1 MKRFLSAVAM
11 VMACLVVVGGALAY
25 DLTDHVSVAANGK
38 GDLLIFPVYF
48 ALGGQYPISTEFK
61 IINTS
66 KTHSAVAKVV
76 VRSFIYSQELLDFL
90 IYLSPADMWIGRLEY
105 GTTGPRMVS
114 TDKSSPIV
122 PMSQPLVAVNCT
134 TVDSKTDKAADSN
147 QMGYVEV
154 IEAWA
159 GALKLTTTDHTKE
172 IRTAYEASSGLAPYP
187 AGTTID
193 MLSGSYEIVSPLL
206 GWEAGDN
213 ALVMKSYDNQSYL
226 NSSVE
231 TLIGANARNTIQEVE
246 TALNK
251 EDVAMAYN
259 NSSSTGGSIHVFTFP
274 TKLSNSKACTRIS
287 TSGSAF
293 FPADGHVKYS
303 KNVYDNEETSVTNI
317 FSPSPTAPDMIDE
330 VQFLAVPTDFSFG
343 WVLYNF
349 NHGITTGKMK
359 TAVLPNTINYNGT
372 PVIPTIIDFKDG
384 LAIRTA
390 SWTDGTVTDSTGA
403 VIPNYQYSSKVVT
416 TTP

>member
-1 MKRFLSAVAM
+1 MKTFLSAVAM
-11 VMACLVVVGGALAY
+11 VMACLVVAVGAFAY
-25 DLTDHVSVAANGK
+25 DYTDHVSVAANGK

-76 VRSFIYSQELLDFL
+76 VRSFIYSQELLDFM

-105 GTTGPRMVS
+105 GPNGPRMVS

-122 PMSQPLVAVNCT
+122 PMSQSLVAVTCT
-134 TVDSKTDKAADSN
+134 TVDTKTDKAADSN

-159 GALKLTTTDHTKE
+159 SDKKLVTNDHTKE
-172 IRTAYEASSGLAPYP
+172 IKGNYDATSAIKYP

-193 MLSGSYEIVSPLL
+193 MLSGSYEIVSPTL
-206 GWEAGDN
+206 GWQAEDN
-213 ALVMKSYDNQSYL
+213 ALVMKSYDNDKYL

-231 TLIGANARNTIQEVE
+231 TLIGADARNTIQEVE

-259 NSSSTGGSIHVFTFP
+259 NSTATGGSIHVFTFP
-274 TKLSNSKACTRIS
+274 TKLSNSRACTRIS
-287 TSGSAF
+287 TSNSAF
-293 FPADGHVKYS
+293 FPVDGHVKYS
-303 KNVYDNEETSVTNI
+303 KNVYDSEETSVTNI

-330 VQFLAVPTDFSFG
+330 VQFLSVPADFDFG

-349 NHGITTGKMK
+349 SHGITTGVMK
-359 TAVLPNTINYNGT
+359 TATLPNTISYNGT

-390 SWTDGTVTDSTGA
+390 SWTDGTVTDSTGTI
-403 VIPNYQYSSKVVT
+403 IPNYQYSSKVVT